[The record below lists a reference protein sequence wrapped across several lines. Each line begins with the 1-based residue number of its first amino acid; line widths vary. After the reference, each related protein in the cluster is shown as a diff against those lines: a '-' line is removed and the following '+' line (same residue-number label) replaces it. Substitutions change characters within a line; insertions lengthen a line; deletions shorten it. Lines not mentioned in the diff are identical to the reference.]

1 MTEKLTLWEP
11 TPAEIIP
18 ATATTLTQI
27 TQCAVQLSP
36 KDQRQI
42 ARALEAKDYEM
53 GVNYLWV
60 KSMAALKRELGTLG
74 VEFLAEMLG
83 RTDVDEDDD
92 VQDLLSEKDALRLA
106 EELGMVNSTEALRL
120 RQTQELVS
128 HFAKNDF
135 GEPGLSTEEMDEAEA
150 ARALRACI
158 KNIVG
163 KPHIKVAHRF
173 VRFRED
179 LLRKPLSDNDGT
191 IDLIRSSPYFFRKL
205 AISILLSA
213 IKSSTGASLEIALGN
228 LNAALPNLWDTVK
241 ETEKWQVGHTYA
253 EVYAAGNS
261 FATQGVKK
269 ALLKVRGFD
278 FVPENLRSDTFAK
291 AAQEIL
297 RAHDGMN
304 NFFTEGPAVRALEK
318 LGTIIPAPALAAC
331 TTALLSVTLGNYYGA
346 SFTGEP
352 LARALLERYS
362 VDRWEYYL
370 NQVLPG
376 DVRILNKLDD
386 SKPRSRWKKLAR
398 DCAFDSLAVKD
409 ITIRMLVDASIEDD
423 DGKIQRAQASILRN
437 YYGKRAK

>member
-11 TPAEIIP
+11 TAAEIIP
-18 ATATTLTQI
+18 ASATTFGQI
-27 TQCAVQLSP
+27 TQCAVQLSK
-36 KDQRQI
+36 KDQGQI
-42 ARALEAKDYEM
+42 ARALEAEDYEM
-53 GVNYLWV
+53 GVNYLWI

-106 EELGMVNSTEALRL
+106 EELGMISSTEALRL
-120 RQTQELVS
+120 RQTQELIS
-128 HFAKNDF
+128 HFAKNEF
-135 GEPGLSTEEMDEAEA
+135 GDPGYSAEEMDEVEA
-150 ARALRACI
+150 ARALKACI

-163 KPHIKVAHRF
+163 KPHIEVAHRF
-173 VRFRED
+173 VTFRED
-179 LLRKPLSDNDGT
+179 LLKKQLSDDDGT
-191 IDLIRSSPYFFRKL
+191 IDLIRASPYFFRKL
-205 AISILLSA
+205 TISILLSA
-213 IKSSTGASLEIALGN
+213 IKGSTGASLEIALGN
-228 LNAALPNLWDTVK
+228 LNAALPHLWDTVR
-241 ETEKWQVGHTYA
+241 ETEKWQVGHTYS

-261 FATQGVKK
+261 SATQGVKK

-304 NFFTEGPAVRALEK
+304 NFYTEGPAVRAFEK
-318 LGTIIPAPALAAC
+318 LGTIIPAPALAPC
-331 TTALLSVTLGNYYGA
+331 TTALLSVILGNFYGTSHA
-346 SFTGEP
+346 AEP
-352 LARALLERYS
+352 VARAILKKYS

-376 DVRILNKLDD
+376 DIRILNKLDD
-386 SKPRSRWKKLAR
+386 PKPRNNWK
-398 DCAFDSLAVKD
+398 SLANDCDFDLLNLKD
-409 ITIRMLVDASIEDD
+409 TTVRKLVDASIEEDD
-423 DGKIQRAQASILRN
+423 SKLQRAQATLLRK